1 MHNTL
6 NFRQLC
12 REVNQRSM
20 CEVSN
25 MNLKIVKMFGLQVL
39 VTGLLVGVLQSANAQ
54 ADGVLYLDNE
64 LTINDAIVMEGDKTR
79 YYQQVR
85 LAMEPNGDFRV
96 VDAVE
101 KQLAYVEEL
110 SVAVIETN
118 PVEVELGIAGYK
130 STPCVELNTAVTRK
144 GNTFFVVIG
153 ETPLQTLVAC
163 IQVTDPFEITLPLD
177 VKGLSAGEYLVVVNG
192 DEIDFTLD

>member
-1 MHNTL
+1 
-6 NFRQLC
+6 
-12 REVNQRSM
+12 
-20 CEVSN
+20 
-25 MNLKIVKMFGLQVL
+25 MNLKILKMFGLQVL

-64 LTINDAIVMEGDKTR
+64 LTINDAIVMEGDKPR

-144 GNTFFVVIG
+144 GNTFFVVVG

-163 IQVTDPFEITLPLD
+163 IQVTDPFDITLPLD

>member
-1 MHNTL
+1 
-6 NFRQLC
+6 
-12 REVNQRSM
+12 
-20 CEVSN
+20 

-39 VTGLLVGVLQSANAQ
+39 VSGLLVGVLQSANAQ

>member
-1 MHNTL
+1 
-6 NFRQLC
+6 
-12 REVNQRSM
+12 
-20 CEVSN
+20 
-25 MNLKIVKMFGLQVL
+25 MNLKIVKLFGLQVL

-54 ADGVLYLDNE
+54 SDGVLYLDNE
-64 LTINDAIVMEGDKTR
+64 LTINDAIVMEGDKPR

-85 LAMEPNGDFRV
+85 LSMEPNGDFRV

>member
-1 MHNTL
+1 
-6 NFRQLC
+6 
-12 REVNQRSM
+12 
-20 CEVSN
+20 

>member
-1 MHNTL
+1 
-6 NFRQLC
+6 
-12 REVNQRSM
+12 
-20 CEVSN
+20 

-85 LAMEPNGDFRV
+85 LAMEPNGDFRG